1 MCVLKECGDAAVIVV
16 VAAEAHHQEF
26 RRRVAQSRGPES
38 AVTRVAT
45 KTNDIASSFEFHV
58 IACEFIFCA

>member
-38 AVTRVAT
+38 AVTRVCD
-45 KTNDIASSFEFHV
+45 KDQRHRVELRVS
-58 IACEFIFCA
+58 CDCL

>member
-1 MCVLKECGDAAVIVV
+1 LLRKRIIRSFGAVSLKAEVLN
-16 VAAEAHHQEF
+16 
-26 RRRVAQSRGPES
+26 RQSR
-38 AVTRVAT
+38 AFAT